1 MKIKILK
8 YKTTIVVLFLATI
21 VCLLLFD
28 RCKKENTS
36 ISSVEISDSIKQV
49 ISAQYEARI
58 DSLTL
63 AGHKDSIRIQYVTK
77 WRKMKQ
83 DTAFIPCDSIL
94 PQIVNLCDSII
105 LVDSSQ
111 IATLKNIVALDDSII
126 SNYKKVTKNDSL
138 LIVSQAKDIKK
149 HKRRIIGSAAIGSLF
164 GIIAILK

>member
-1 MKIKILK
+1 MTKILK
-8 YKTTIVVLFLATI
+8 FKNQIVVLLLATI

-28 RCKKENTS
+28 KCNKKVEPT
-36 ISSVEISDSIKQV
+36 SSVEISDSIKQA

-58 DSLTL
+58 DSLIL
-63 AGHKDSIRIQYVTK
+63 DKQKDSIRVQYVTK
-77 WRKMKQ
+77 WRKLKQ

-94 PQIVNLCDSII
+94 PKIVNLCDSII

-138 LIVSQAKDIKK
+138 LIVSQNKEIKK
-149 HKRRIIGSAAIGSLF
+149 HKRHKKILIVTNVITAAF
-164 GIIAILK
+164 GILK